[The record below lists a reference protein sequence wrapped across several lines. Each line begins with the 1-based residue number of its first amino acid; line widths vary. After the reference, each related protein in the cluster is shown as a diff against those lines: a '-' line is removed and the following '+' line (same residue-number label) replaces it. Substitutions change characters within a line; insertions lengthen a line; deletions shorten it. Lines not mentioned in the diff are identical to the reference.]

1 MKSTKEEF
9 LAILSSY
16 QGILHKVCL
25 LYFRTESDRKDN
37 FQEIVYQMWKSFPN
51 LNNRDRIAS
60 WIYNIAINTSI
71 SKIRKDS
78 RIVYQADIKDTTE
91 ALYNSDEGRM
101 DKNED
106 MKLLLEAIQ
115 MLNAI
120 DKSII
125 LLYLEE
131 YDYEE
136 ISNIIGISKSN
147 VGTRINRAKKA
158 LKEHL
163 KNLNYEG

>member
-1 MKSTKEEF
+1 MKASKEEF
-9 LAILSSY
+9 LTILSDY
-16 QGILHKVCL
+16 QGIIHKVCL
-25 LYFRTESDRKDN
+25 LYFRTELDRKDN
-37 FQEIVYQMWKSFPN
+37 FQEIVYQMWRSFPN
-51 LNNRDRIAS
+51 LNNKDRIAS

-78 RIVYQADIKDTTE
+78 RIVYQTDIKDTTE
-91 ALYNSDEGRM
+91 TLYNADENTVY
-101 DKNED
+101 KNED
-106 MKLLLEAIQ
+106 MELLLQAIQ

-147 VGTRINRAKKA
+147 VGTRINRAKKT

-163 KNLNYEG
+163 KKLSYER